1 MPTTRSVSFVPRPLL
16 CNRLLRRWK
25 VDDRGST
32 ALEFSSVAIPFLM
45 FILGFIGCA
54 IYFFISNSLEKGMDQ
69 TSRLIRTGEA
79 VTKKMTVNQFKQ
91 SICDGAG
98 SWIDCKQLQIDTV
111 HCDSWESLSPDGGGK
126 CTPYRPKPCV
136 DANGVPL
143 TNSAPG
149 TDLIAIYSGAASDVV
164 IVTACYT
171 WNFTSKL
178 PLIKLGNMSNGSM
191 MLQSAT
197 AFRSE
202 PYPES

>member
-1 MPTTRSVSFVPRPLL
+1 MPTARRMGFLPRSLRF
-16 CNRLLRRWK
+16 NRLLRRWTA
-25 VDDRGST
+25 DDRGST

-54 IYFFISNSLEKGMDQ
+54 IYFFVSNSLEKGMDQ

-79 VTKKMTVNQFKQ
+79 VSKKMTVNQFKQ

-98 SWIDCKQLQIDTV
+98 SWIDCNKLQIDTV
-111 HCDSWESLSPDGGGK
+111 HCDSWSALSDGGSGT
-126 CTPYRPKPCV
+126 CTPYKPKPCI
-136 DANGVPL
+136 DSSGVPL

-149 TDLIAIYSGAASDVV
+149 TDLIAIYSGTASDVV
-164 IVTACYT
+164 IVTACYQ
-171 WNFTSKL
+171 WDFTSKL
-178 PLIKLGNMSNGSM
+178 PIIKLGNMSNGSM